1 MRKIGNSQV
10 TNIYQLNK
18 LQFYYAD
25 KLTLSLNQV
34 NFQAGKTTALIGA
47 NGSGKSTLLNILAFL
62 EIPSQ
67 GELLFKGLRVN
78 KGELT
83 HYRRRVGFLAQ
94 KPFMLCGTVYDNINL
109 ALKIQ
114 GKKQRSEKIYRVL
127 KQLDINHCV
136 DQQAKQLSGGEL
148 QKAALA
154 RILVLEPEVLL
165 LDEPFSYLD
174 QHSAQTL
181 ESFLLTYTQ
190 ETGQSLVFSTHDRLQ
205 GFALADDIL
214 ALADGKQV
222 LTPLINLFHGEVID
236 HEFHTG
242 SMRIMLTEA
251 ITKARHASI
260 NPQDI
265 VLSAEALVSSM
276 RNHFQG
282 RVVLISDEMGRVR
295 VNVDTGVIFQVLIT
309 YQALDELNIKL
320 GDKLWVNFKSNAVV
334 VF

>member
-1 MRKIGNSQV
+1 M

-18 LQFYYAD
+18 LQFHYAD
-25 KLTLSLNQV
+25 TLALSLNQV
-34 NFQAGKTTALIGA
+34 NIQAGKTTALIGS
-47 NGSGKSTLLNILAFL
+47 NGSGKSTLLSLLAFL

-67 GELLFKGLRVN
+67 GELLFNGQRVN

-94 KPFMLCGTVYDNINL
+94 KPFMLRGTVYDNIDL
-109 ALKIQ
+109 ALKIH
-114 GKKQRSEKIYRVL
+114 GKKRRADKIHRVL
-127 KQLDINHCV
+127 QQLDISHCIN
-136 DQQAKQLSGGEL
+136 QQAKQLSGGEL

-174 QHSAQTL
+174 QSSAQAL
-181 ESFLLTYTQ
+181 ESFFMTYTQ
-190 ETGQSLVFSTHDRLQ
+190 ESGQSLVFSTHDRLQ

-214 ALADGKQV
+214 ALAEGKQV
-222 LTPLINLFHGEVID
+222 LTPLINLFHGEVRD
-236 HEFHTG
+236 HVFHVG
-242 SMRIMLTEA
+242 SMRILLTEA
-251 ITKARHASI
+251 VTNARHISI

-265 VLSAEALVSSM
+265 VLSIDALISSM

-282 RVVLISDEMGRVR
+282 RVVLISDEMDRVR
-295 VNVDTGVIFQVLIT
+295 VNIDTGVVFQVLIT
-309 YQALDELNIKL
+309 YEALDELNIKL

-334 VF
+334 GF

>member
-1 MRKIGNSQV
+1 M

-18 LQFYYAD
+18 LQFHYAD
-25 KLTLSLNQV
+25 KLALSLNQV
-34 NFQAGKTTALIGA
+34 NIQTGKITALIGA
-47 NGSGKSTLLNILAFL
+47 NGSGKSTLLSLLAFL
-62 EIPSQ
+62 ESPGQ
-67 GELLFKGLRVN
+67 GEVIFNGEQVN

-83 HYRRRVGFLAQ
+83 YYRRRVGFLAQ
-94 KPFMLCGTVYDNINL
+94 KPFMLRGTVYDNINL

-114 GKKQRSEKIYRVL
+114 GKKQRSEKIHRAL
-127 KQLDINHCV
+127 KQLDIKHCAT
-136 DQQAKQLSGGEL
+136 QQAKQLSGGEL

-174 QHSAQTL
+174 QHSAQAL
-181 ESFLLTYTQ
+181 EGFLQTYTQ

-205 GFALADDIL
+205 GFALADNIL
-214 ALADGKQV
+214 ALAEGKQV

-236 HEFHTG
+236 HVFHSG
-242 SMRIMLTEA
+242 SMRIILTEVS
-251 ITKARHASI
+251 TKARHASI

-265 VLSAEALVSSM
+265 VLSTEALVSSM

-282 RVVLISDEMGRVR
+282 RVVLISDEMDRVR
-295 VNVDTGVIFQVLIT
+295 VNVDSGVIFQVLIT